1 MKIKRWKKFN
11 ESNSGE
17 ELDFETFKD
26 IMTEISDI
34 FDCTFE
40 SFNSEGE
47 VFYDAKIEI
56 PEISEVDLSSEFFSW
71 KFLNEYIPPY
81 DEPSTY
87 GEIFEGGMIYNALD
101 EWRNKFEQLN
111 SEMQRMTSSQE
122 RVKKVFQILEQDIIP
137 RFRFFSNFQ
146 ECSIGFDYN
155 EYDKPELRVT
165 FDIDIED

>member
-11 ESNSGE
+11 ESNSVE

-26 IMTEISDI
+26 IMMEISDI
-34 FDCTFE
+34 SDCRFE

-47 VFYDAKIEI
+47 IFYDARIEI
-56 PEISEVDLSSEFFSW
+56 PEISEVDLDSEFFSW
-71 KFLNEYIPPY
+71 KFLNEHIPPG
-81 DEPSTY
+81 DDPSAY
-87 GEIFEGGMIYNALD
+87 SEIFQGGMIYNALD

-111 SEMQRMTSSQE
+111 SEMQRMARSQE